1 MIDYSK
7 FLADRTKYMKASE
20 IRELLK
26 LAEEKEVIS
35 FAGGLPDPNTFPRE
49 KLARIAANVIE
60 EHGDMALQYGPTL
73 GLSPFR
79 AVLKQFLM
87 RNNVKV
93 NDTDE
98 VIVTTGSQEAL
109 YLLGKIFI
117 DPGDYVLVE
126 APTYLAALN
135 AFREFGAKFASAPVD
150 DEGMKVDVL
159 EEKAKKLKREGARLK
174 LIYTIPTCQNPSG
187 VTMSRERRKHLLE
200 LAEEL
205 DLIVVEDDPY
215 SFFSFKPVDA
225 EPLKTMDKSGRVIYL
240 GTLSKILSPGMRI
253 GWALASKEIVRSLE
267 LAKQAV
273 DLHTPSL
280 TQYIAMEAIK
290 EGVVDETIEKAKSL
304 YKKKLEVMLKAL
316 EKYFPKGSSWTKPIG
331 GLFIFVYLPKGV
343 NTKELLPQAIER
355 GVAYVPGQ
363 SFFAEGGGENT
374 MRLNF
379 SYPPVE
385 LIEEGIKRLGEFFKE
400 KLGGSH

>member
-1 MIDYSK
+1 MDYSK

-26 LAEEKEVIS
+26 LAEQGNVIS
-35 FAGGLPDPNTFPRE
+35 FAGGLPDPATFPKE
-49 KLARIAANVIE
+49 KLSKIAARVIE
-60 EHGDMALQYGPTL
+60 EQGDMALQYGPTL
-73 GLSPFR
+73 GVTQFR
-79 AVLKQFLM
+79 NILKQFM
-87 RNNVKV
+87 RRNNVKV
-93 NDTDE
+93 NDNDD
-98 VIVTTGSQEAL
+98 VIVTTGSQESL
-109 YLLGKIFI
+109 YLIGKVFV

-135 AFREFGAKFASAPVD
+135 VFRQFGAKFASAPVD
-150 DEGMKVDVL
+150 ENGMKVDVL
-159 EEKAKKLKREGARLK
+159 EERAKKLIKEGARIK

-205 DLIVVEDDPY
+205 DLLVVEDDPY

-240 GTLSKILSPGMRI
+240 STLSKILSPGMRI
-253 GWALASKEIVRSLE
+253 GWTLANSEIIRSLE

-273 DLHTPSL
+273 DLHTPNL

-290 EGVVDETIEKAKSL
+290 EGVIDEGIERAKKL
-304 YKKKLEVMLKAL
+304 YKEKRDIMLEAL
-316 EKYFPKGSSWTKPIG
+316 EKYFPEGSSWTRPIG
-331 GLFIFVYLPKGV
+331 GLFIFAYLPKGID
-343 NTKELLPQAIER
+343 TKKLLPEAVKR

-374 MRLNF
+374 LRLNF
-379 SYPPVE
+379 SYPPID
-385 LIEEGIKRLGEFFKE
+385 LIEEGIKRLGNFFKE
-400 KLGGSH
+400 VLNK